1 MKTMITE
8 FKKMMWLQFGAAID
22 MLENAVT
29 RCPVEVWT
37 GKTMFWY
44 KTYHTTFYL
53 DYYLSYDP
61 NSFAPPTPFTLS
73 EFDPT
78 GALPERVYSREELLG
93 YIEFARKKC
102 HDVCAGFTEENAKK
116 RFINKSRDYSMLEM
130 LVYNLRHVQHHVGQ
144 LNMVLRL
151 ETNSAP
157 GWVSRTE
164 KTP

>member
-1 MKTMITE
+1 MKTMNTE
-8 FKKMMWLQFGAAID
+8 FKEMMWLQFGAAID

-29 RCPVEVWT
+29 RCPDEVWT
-37 GKTMFWY
+37 GKSMFWY
-44 KTYHTTFYL
+44 KVFHTTFYL

-61 NSFAPPTPFTLS
+61 DSFAPPAPFTLS
-73 EFDPT
+73 EFDPN
-78 GALPERVYSREELLG
+78 GALPERAYSREELLG
-93 YIEFARKKC
+93 YIDFARKKC